1 MPGVRNNNPL
11 LNECAQFDLQR
22 ASRVVSSLYNARLRG
37 SGITIAQFSLMR
49 SIEALQP
56 VSMASLARAM
66 AMDRTSITRVIEPL
80 VASGLVTRSV
90 GEDRRIRE
98 VALTAKGSRSVRSA
112 KKRWEKAQQQLFG
125 ALGSK
130 RWLALRT
137 ALRTTVRSVRD
148 LEPSA

>member
-11 LNECAQFDLQR
+11 LNECALFNLQR

-80 VASGLVTRSV
+80 VASGLVTTSV
-90 GEDRRIRE
+90 GEDRRVRE
-98 VALTAKGSRSVRSA
+98 VALTAKGGRSVRRG
-112 KKRWEKAQQQLFG
+112 KKRWEKAQQQLFD

>member
-11 LNECAQFDLQR
+11 LNECALFNLQR

-90 GEDRRIRE
+90 GEDRRVRE
-98 VALTAKGSRSVRSA
+98 VALTAKGGRSVRRG
-112 KKRWEKAQQQLFG
+112 KKRWEKAQQQLFD